1 MMSLFSIFNVSS
13 SAMSAQSLRLNATA
27 SNMANADAVA
37 TKPEDAYKAREPVF
51 QQVMEQNGGVGV
63 RVSGITQST
72 APNPALYEPG
82 NPLAN
87 KDGYVYSSNVNPVEE
102 MVNMLSA
109 SRSYQTNVQMM
120 DTAKNLALRTLQL
133 GQ

>member
-1 MMSLFSIFNVSS
+1 MSLFSIFNVSS
-13 SAMSAQSLRLNATA
+13 SAMAAQTLRLNATA
-27 SNMANADAVA
+27 SNMANADSVA

-51 QQVMEQNGGVGV
+51 QQVLEQNGGVGV
-63 RVSGITQST
+63 QVSGITQSN
-72 APNPALYEPG
+72 APNPALYQPG

-109 SRSYQTNVQMM
+109 SRSYQTNVQVM

>member
-1 MMSLFSIFNVSS
+1 MSLFSIFNVSS
-13 SAMSAQSLRLNATA
+13 SAMAAQSLRLNATA

-120 DTAKNLALRTLQL
+120 DTAKNLTLRTLQL

>member
-1 MMSLFSIFNVSS
+1 MSLFSIFNVSS
-13 SAMSAQSLRLNATA
+13 SAMAAQTLRLNTTA
-27 SNMANADAVA
+27 SNMANANAVA
-37 TKPEDAYKAREPVF
+37 TKPEDAYKAREPIF
-51 QQVMEQNGGVGV
+51 QQVMEQNGEVGV
-63 RVSGITQST
+63 RVAGITRSN

-87 KDGYVYSSNVNPVEE
+87 KDGYVYASNVNPVEE

>member
-1 MMSLFSIFNVSS
+1 MSLFSIFDVSS
-13 SAMSAQSLRLNATA
+13 SAMAAQTLRLNATA
-27 SNMANADAVA
+27 SNMANADSVA

-51 QQVMEQNGGVGV
+51 SQVLEQNGGGVGV
-63 RVSGITQST
+63 RALGITQSN
-72 APNPALYEPG
+72 APNPALYQPG

-87 KDGYVYSSNVNPVEE
+87 KEGYVYTSNVNPVEE

-109 SRSYQTNVQMM
+109 SRSYQTNVQVM

>member
-1 MMSLFSIFNVSS
+1 MSLFSIFNVSS
-13 SAMSAQSLRLNATA
+13 SAMAAQSLRLNATA

-37 TKPEDAYKAREPVF
+37 TKPQNAYKARELVF
-51 QQVMEQNGGVGV
+51 QQGMEQNGGVGV
-63 RVSGITQST
+63 RVAGMTQSN
-72 APNPALYEPG
+72 AANPALYEPG
-82 NPLAN
+82 NPLAD

>member
-1 MMSLFSIFNVSS
+1 MSLFSIFNVSS
-13 SAMSAQSLRLNATA
+13 SAMAAQSLRLNATA

-63 RVSGITQST
+63 RVSGITQSA

>member
-1 MMSLFSIFNVSS
+1 MSLFSIFNVSS
-13 SAMSAQSLRLNATA
+13 SAMAAQSLRLNATA

-63 RVSGITQST
+63 RVSGITRST

-87 KDGYVYSSNVNPVEE
+87 KEGYVYSSNVNPVEE

>member
-1 MMSLFSIFNVSS
+1 MSLFSIFNVAS

-27 SNMANADAVA
+27 SNMANANSVA

-51 QQVMEQNGGVGV
+51 QQVLEQNGGTGV
-63 RVSGITQST
+63 RVMGITQSNAT
-72 APNPALYEPG
+72 NPALYQPG

-109 SRSYQTNVQMM
+109 SRSYQTNVQVM

>member
-1 MMSLFSIFNVSS
+1 MSLFSIFNVSS

-63 RVSGITQST
+63 RVSGMTQSN
-72 APNPALYEPG
+72 AANPALYEPG
-82 NPLAN
+82 NPLAD

>member
-1 MMSLFSIFNVSS
+1 MSLFSIFNVAS

-27 SNMANADAVA
+27 SNMANANSVA

-51 QQVMEQNGGVGV
+51 QQVLEQNGGTGV
-63 RVSGITQST
+63 RVMGITQSN
-72 APNPALYEPG
+72 AVNPALYQPG

-109 SRSYQTNVQMM
+109 SRSYQTNVQVM

>member
-1 MMSLFSIFNVSS
+1 MSLFSIFNVAS

-27 SNMANADAVA
+27 SNMANANSVA

-51 QQVMEQNGGVGV
+51 QQVLEQNGGTGV
-63 RVSGITQST
+63 RVMGITQSN
-72 APNPALYEPG
+72 AANPALYQPG

-109 SRSYQTNVQMM
+109 SRSYQTNVQVM

>member
-1 MMSLFSIFNVSS
+1 MSLFSIFDVSS
-13 SAMSAQSLRLNATA
+13 SAMAAQTLRLNATA
-27 SNMANADAVA
+27 SNMANADSVA

-51 QQVMEQNGGVGV
+51 SQVLEQNGGGVGV
-63 RVSGITQST
+63 RVLGVTQSN
-72 APNPALYEPG
+72 APNPALYQPG

-109 SRSYQTNVQMM
+109 SRSYQTNVQVM

>member
-13 SAMSAQSLRLNATA
+13 SAMAAQSLRLNATA

-87 KDGYVYSSNVNPVEE
+87 KDGYVFSSNVNPVEE

>member
-1 MMSLFSIFNVSS
+1 MSLFSIFDVSS
-13 SAMSAQSLRLNATA
+13 SAMAAQTLRLNATA
-27 SNMANADAVA
+27 SNMANADSVA

-51 QQVMEQNGGVGV
+51 SQVLEQNGGGVGV
-63 RVSGITQST
+63 RTLGITQSN
-72 APNPALYEPG
+72 APNPALYQPG

-87 KDGYVYSSNVNPVEE
+87 KEGYVYASNVNPVEE

-109 SRSYQTNVQMM
+109 SRSYQTNVQVM

>member
-1 MMSLFSIFNVSS
+1 MSLFSIFDVSS
-13 SAMSAQSLRLNATA
+13 SAMAAQTLRLNATA
-27 SNMANADAVA
+27 SNMANADSVA
-37 TKPEDAYKAREPVF
+37 TNPQDAYKAREPVF
-51 QQVMEQNGGVGV
+51 SQVLEQNGGGVGV
-63 RVSGITQST
+63 RALGITQSN
-72 APNPALYEPG
+72 APNPALYQPG

-87 KDGYVYSSNVNPVEE
+87 KEGYVYASNVNPVEE

-109 SRSYQTNVQMM
+109 SRSYQTNVQVM

>member
-1 MMSLFSIFNVSS
+1 MSLFSIFNVSS
-13 SAMSAQSLRLNATA
+13 SAMAAQSLRLNATA

-87 KDGYVYSSNVNPVEE
+87 KEGYVYSSNVNPVEE

>member
-1 MMSLFSIFNVSS
+1 MSLFSIFNVSS
-13 SAMSAQSLRLNATA
+13 SAMAAQSLRLNATA

-87 KDGYVYSSNVNPVEE
+87 KDGYVFSSNVNPVEE

>member
-1 MMSLFSIFNVSS
+1 MSLFSIFDVSS
-13 SAMSAQSLRLNATA
+13 SAMAAQTLRLNATA
-27 SNMANADAVA
+27 SNMANADSVA

-51 QQVMEQNGGVGV
+51 SQVLEQNGGGVGV
-63 RVSGITQST
+63 RVLGITQSN
-72 APNPALYEPG
+72 APNPMLYQPG

-109 SRSYQTNVQMM
+109 SRAYQTNVQVM

>member
-13 SAMSAQSLRLNATA
+13 SAMAAQSLRLNATA

>member
-1 MMSLFSIFNVSS
+1 MSLFSIFNVSS
-13 SAMSAQSLRLNATA
+13 SAMAAQSLRLNATA

>member
-1 MMSLFSIFNVSS
+1 MSLFSIFNVSS